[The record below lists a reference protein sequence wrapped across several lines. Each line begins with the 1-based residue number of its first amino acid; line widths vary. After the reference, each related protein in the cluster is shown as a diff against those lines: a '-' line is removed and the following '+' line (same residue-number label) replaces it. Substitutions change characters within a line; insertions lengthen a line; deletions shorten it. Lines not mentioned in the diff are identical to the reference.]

1 MDREVYDR
9 LDQLEDRHWWFSAR
23 RTILERVIRE
33 NALKGS
39 RIKILE
45 AGCGTGGNL
54 EMLRSLGDLVA
65 FEPDDDARKLAA
77 SKSDCEIRHGTLPD
91 GNPYKD
97 QKFDLIVAFD
107 VIEHVEQ
114 DEESLAALRQSLAPG
129 GKLIMTVPALPWM
142 WSAHDERHHHF
153 RRYTRD
159 GLAETVKRAGYQAV
173 ELTYFNTLLF
183 PLIAGV
189 RMVKKLFGMS
199 QAEDDA
205 MPPAPVNAILR
216 GVFAAE
222 RFLIGRIPLPIG
234 VSLVAVLE
242 SPGE

>member
-1 MDREVYDR
+1 MDREVYNR
-9 LDQLEDRHWWFSAR
+9 LDELEQDHWWFSAR
-23 RTILERVIRE
+23 RAILERVIRD
-33 NALKGS
+33 NALKGG

-54 EMLRSLGDLVA
+54 QMLSRLGDLVA
-65 FEPDDDARKLAA
+65 FEPDDDARKVAA
-77 SKSDCEIRHGTLPD
+77 GKSGCEIRHGTLPD

-97 QKFDLIVAFD
+97 DKFDLIVAFD

-153 RRYTRD
+153 RRYTRS
-159 GLAETVKRAGYQAV
+159 GLGETLQRAGFRPV
-173 ELTYFNTLLF
+173 GLTYFNTLLF

-189 RMVKKLFGMS
+189 RAIKKLFGLS
-199 QAEDDA
+199 EAEDDA

-216 GVFAAE
+216 AIFSAE

-234 VSLVAVLE
+234 VSLLAVVE
-242 SPGE
+242 SPAE

>member
-23 RTILERVIRE
+23 RAILERVIRA
-33 NALKGS
+33 NVLNGD

-54 EMLRSLGDLVA
+54 TMLGALGDLVA

-77 SKSDCEIRHGTLPD
+77 TKSDCEIRHGTLPD
-91 GNPYKD
+91 GNPYKN

-129 GKLIMTVPALPWM
+129 GRLIMTVPALPWL

-159 GLAETVKRAGYQAV
+159 SLATTLQRAGYHPV
-173 ELTYFNTLLF
+173 KLTYFNTLLF

-189 RMVKKLFGMS
+189 RAVKKLFGMS
-199 QAEDDA
+199 EAEDDA

-216 GVFAAE
+216 TVFAAE
-222 RFLIGRIPLPIG
+222 RFLIGRVPLPIG
-234 VSLVAVLE
+234 VSLLAVVE
-242 SPGE
+242 SPTE

>member
-1 MDREVYDR
+1 MDREVFDR

-23 RTILERVIRE
+23 RTILERVIRD
-33 NALKGS
+33 NAVKGGHT
-39 RIKILE
+39 KILE

-54 EMLRSLGDLVA
+54 EMLASLGDLVA

-77 SKSDCEIRHGTLPD
+77 GKSDCEIRHGTLPD
-91 GNPYKD
+91 GNPYRNE
-97 QKFDLIVAFD
+97 KFDLIVAFD

-114 DEESLAALRQSLAPG
+114 DEESLAALRRSLAPG

-159 GLAETVKRAGYQAV
+159 SLAETVNRAGYHAV

-216 GVFAAE
+216 SVFAAE

-234 VSLVAVLE
+234 VSLLAVLE
-242 SPGE
+242 SSGE

>member
-9 LDQLEDRHWWFSAR
+9 LDQLEDRHWWFAAR
-23 RTILERVIRE
+23 RTILERVIRDK
-33 NALKGS
+33 ALRGD

-54 EMLRSLGDLVA
+54 KMLAALGDLVA

-97 QKFDLIVAFD
+97 EKFDLIVAFD
-107 VIEHVEQ
+107 VIEHVKE

-153 RRYTRD
+153 RRYTR
-159 GLAETVKRAGYQAV
+159 GSLEQTLQRAGYRPV
-173 ELTYFNTLLF
+173 DLTYFNTLLF

-189 RMVKKLFGMS
+189 RAIKKLFGMS
-199 QAEDDA
+199 EAEDDA
-205 MPPAPVNAILR
+205 MPPAPINAILR
-216 GVFAAE
+216 TIFAAE

-234 VSLVAVLE
+234 VSLLAVVE
-242 SPGE
+242 SPAE

>member
-23 RTILERVIRE
+23 RAILERVIRD
-33 NALKGS
+33 NALKGE

-54 EMLRSLGDLVA
+54 KMLGALGDLVA

-77 SKSDCEIRHGTLPD
+77 TKSDCEIRHGTLPD

-97 QKFDLIVAFD
+97 EKFDLIVAFD

-159 GLAETVKRAGYQAV
+159 SLAATLKNAGYRAV
-173 ELTYFNTLLF
+173 DLTYFNTLLF

-189 RMVKKLFGMS
+189 RAVKKLCGMS
-199 QAEDDA
+199 EAEDDA
-205 MPPAPVNAILR
+205 MPPAPVNAVLR
-216 GVFAAE
+216 SVFAAE

-234 VSLVAVLE
+234 VSLMAVVE
-242 SPGE
+242 SPAE